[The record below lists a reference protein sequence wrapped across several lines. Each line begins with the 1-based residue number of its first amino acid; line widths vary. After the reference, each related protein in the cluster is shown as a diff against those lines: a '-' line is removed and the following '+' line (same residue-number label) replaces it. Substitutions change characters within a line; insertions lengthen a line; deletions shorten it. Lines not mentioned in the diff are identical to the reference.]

1 MVVAEAPAVDEPAV
15 GPARAGPERERTG
28 AYVCTLVVEEF
39 IPDADG
45 PACEGDIKGGWPV
58 GVQATCEVDDTIG
71 KYLANVFDDKANTLF
86 RSATQHFS

>member
-39 IPDADG
+39 IPDTDG
-45 PACEGDIKGGWPV
+45 PACEGDIKGAGLLVCRPRV
-58 GVQATCEVDDTIG
+58 
-71 KYLANVFDDKANTLF
+71 KLM
-86 RSATQHFS
+86 TQ

>member
-45 PACEGDIKGGWPV
+45 PACEGDIKGAGLLV
-58 GVQATCEVDDTIG
+58 CTCRPRV
-71 KYLANVFDDKANTLF
+71 KLM
-86 RSATQHFS
+86 TQ